1 MAEIAQPPV
10 IPGQTFVTPNGPPNP
25 MEIDGA
31 AAQAP
36 APVQPAIVPETGLP
50 VDASETLYIQN
61 LNEKVKIEQMK
72 STLRSLFKGYGKILD
87 VVAHGNLRMRG
98 QAFVSFESKE
108 IAAKALKEVKNFPLY
123 AKPMQIS
130 FAKTRSD
137 AVVKELDPEHF
148 EQHHS
153 ARVAG
158 KRRKRWDNPHQR
170 KRKAKRAAAAD
181 GVWFLCHKVFDETE
195 PFLSRKFLLRY
206 PSPKI
211 AFVCKPATNSAAA
224 ATAPRRPVVQMPDEY
239 LPPNKILFLQNL
251 PTDVRQEQ
259 LLALFGQY
267 PGLVEVRMIPT
278 KKDIAFVEFVDET
291 TSTVAKEALHN
302 YKLDG
307 ENKIKITFAR
317 K

>member
-1 MAEIAQPPV
+1 MAEIAQPPA
-10 IPGQTFVTPNGPPNP
+10 IPGQTFVPPNGPPNP

-31 AAQAP
+31 VTQAP
-36 APVQPAIVPETGLP
+36 VPPAIVPETGLP
-50 VDASETLYIQN
+50 VDATETLYIQN

-108 IAAKALKEVKNFPLY
+108 VAAKALKEVKNFPLY

-137 AVVKELDPEHF
+137 AVVKELDPQHF
-148 EQHHS
+148 DQHHS
-153 ARVAG
+153 ARVTAKPWYVSLG
-158 KRRKRWDNPHQR
+158 RKRWDNPHQR
-170 KRKAKRAAAAD
+170 KRKAKRVAAAD
-181 GVWFLCHKVFDETE
+181 
-195 PFLSRKFLLRY
+195 
-206 PSPKI
+206 
-211 AFVCKPATNSAAA
+211 ATNSAAT

-251 PTDVRQEQ
+251 PTDVHQEQ

-267 PGLVEVRMIPT
+267 PGLAEVRMIPT
-278 KKDIAFVEFVDET
+278 KKDIAFVEFVDEA

>member
-1 MAEIAQPPV
+1 MAEIAPPPV
-10 IPGQTFVTPNGPPNP
+10 IPGQTFVPPNAP
-25 MEIDGA
+25 PNLMEIDGA
-31 AAQAP
+31 VAQIP

-50 VDASETLYIQN
+50 VEASETLYIQN

-108 IAAKALKEVKNFPLY
+108 VAAKALKEVKNFPLY

-130 FAKTRSD
+130 FAKSRSD

-153 ARVAG
+153 TRVAA

-181 GVWFLCHKVFDETE
+181 
-195 PFLSRKFLLRY
+195 
-206 PSPKI
+206 
-211 AFVCKPATNSAAA
+211 ATNSAAA

-267 PGLVEVRMIPT
+267 PGLAEVRMIPT
-278 KKDIAFVEFVDET
+278 KKDIAFVEFIDEA

>member
-1 MAEIAQPPV
+1 MLCVVE
-10 IPGQTFVTPNGPPNP
+10 
-25 MEIDGA
+25 
-31 AAQAP
+31 
-36 APVQPAIVPETGLP
+36 
-50 VDASETLYIQN
+50 
-61 LNEKVKIEQMK
+61 MK
-72 STLRSLFKGYGKILD
+72 STLRSLFKGYGKVLD

-108 IAAKALKEVKNFPLY
+108 AATKALKEVKNFPLY
-123 AKPMQIS
+123 AKPMVSSLLPIPLITHVFLSIHLQIS
-130 FAKTRSD
+130 FAKSRSD
-137 AVVKELDPEHF
+137 AVVKELEPDHF
-148 EQHHS
+148 DQHHS
-153 ARVAG
+153 ARVAA

-181 GVWFLCHKVFDETE
+181 
-195 PFLSRKFLLRY
+195 
-206 PSPKI
+206 
-211 AFVCKPATNSAAA
+211 ATNSAAA

-251 PTDVRQEQ
+251 PTDVQQEQ

-267 PGLVEVRMIPT
+267 PGLAEVRMIPT
-278 KKDIAFVEFVDET
+278 KKDIAFVEFVDEA
-291 TSTVAKEALHN
+291 TSTVAKDALHN

>member
-1 MAEIAQPPV
+1 MAEIAQAPV
-10 IPGQTFVTPNGPPNP
+10 IPGQTFVPPSGPPNS
-25 MEIDGA
+25 MEIDGVVV
-31 AAQAP
+31 QAP
-36 APVQPAIVPETGLP
+36 APVAPAIVLETGLP

-108 IAAKALKEVKNFPLY
+108 VAAKALKEVKNFPLY

-130 FAKTRSD
+130 FAKSRSD
-137 AVVKELDPEHF
+137 AVVKELEPEHF
-148 EQHHS
+148 DQHHS
-153 ARVAG
+153 ARVAA
-158 KRRKRWDNPHQR
+158 KRRTRWDNPHQR

-181 GVWFLCHKVFDETE
+181 
-195 PFLSRKFLLRY
+195 
-206 PSPKI
+206 
-211 AFVCKPATNSAAA
+211 ATNSAAA

-267 PGLVEVRMIPT
+267 PGLAEVRMIPT
-278 KKDIAFVEFVDET
+278 KKDIAFVEFVDEA